1 MAALQSRY
9 EILSPEGLRTDGRR
23 WNEMRR
29 FSAKMATTTAADG
42 SSYVEHG
49 NTKVICSVN
58 GPIEPRAT
66 GSRNSERATITVDV
80 CFAAFSGTDRKKRGK
95 GDKYFARPQITKLIS
110 LTKGG
115 DTLLTD

>member
-1 MAALQSRY
+1 MVAPQSRY

-42 SSYVEHG
+42 SSYIEHG

-58 GPIEPRAT
+58 GPIEPRA
-66 GSRNSERATITVDV
+66 SSARNSERATITVDV

-95 GDKYFARPQITKLIS
+95 GDKYFTHPQITKLTS
-110 LTKGG
+110 LTREG